1 MKKVSAELRRST
13 QDARRPHTMVTPNAQ
28 MTRMEIKRFLLLAI
42 VRKVSFEN
50 ARAMIGYHSISA
62 IGVGCAFVSML
73 VTCPLFMRITR
84 SAIGARAALWVIT
97 SAVMCEE
104 RQVSCNS

>member
-1 MKKVSAELRRST
+1 
-13 QDARRPHTMVTPNAQ
+13 MVTPNAQ

-42 VRKVSFEN
+42 VRKVSLEN

-73 VTCPLFMRITR
+73 VTRPLFMRITR

-104 RQVSCNS
+104 RQVSCSS